1 MLGGYVTSV
10 LNLAHT
16 LAPWEVGSGSRRRI
30 WWCCLRSHQ
39 RQADVAL
46 AATHPEVAR
55 GTR

>member
-46 AATHPEVAR
+46 AATHPEVGR